1 MFNAARLSETYL
13 LCCADKSDNAPDSFV
28 LNIFYII
35 IPLLVFLRKDLNCGT
50 AKGKVRKKP
59 RQRESMKFEV
69 DFENSGDGNY

>member
-35 IPLLVFLRKDLNCGT
+35 IPLLVFLRKDLNCG
-50 AKGKVRKKP
+50 VVVSQIVFNS
-59 RQRESMKFEV
+59 QRSEGTS
-69 DFENSGDGNY
+69 ENR

>member
-35 IPLLVFLRKDLNCGT
+35 IPLLVFLRKDLNWGT
-50 AKGKVRKKP
+50 AKGVVRKEP
-59 RQRESMKFEV
+59 LQWEGIKFEDEV
-69 DFENSGDGNY
+69 DMRGIY